1 MTPEQRRGFGKGRCM
16 IYYGTVKRQL
26 TQQEIDG
33 NLEQLMLRAKRLGAQ
48 DMPITLR
55 KDLTRPLTPREMD
68 TNFQS
73 LDLAVK
79 KARYGDGPYP
89 AAEYIFDGA
98 TVLPA
103 GITFSRSGTA
113 TYIKNGRLLTAGVDE
128 PVFERGG
135 LRLEPQAT
143 NYTINSEGEFYDQ
156 LINVDVNYLEDGL
169 AEVYNYT
176 AEEQASVIRRAII
189 APHDLRAFVVDGGVA
204 TFALDM
210 KPVDAESATIA
221 THINGSR
228 AVSFLFEDPSQH
240 LYGRNEGHPPLFNFN
255 YTYLPDGFIRVS
267 VSGQYIA
274 EDEFTYYFKDRK
286 SVV

>member
-103 GITFSRSGTA
+103 GITFSRSGEA
-113 TYIKNGRLLTAGVDE
+113 TYIKNGKLLTAGVDE

-135 LRLEPQAT
+135 LRVWPSVT
-143 NYTINSEGEFYDQ
+143 NLYPGNNSLVTDSSTQYGMDVSAAASIFEGKEAALYTTNGDRNNPYLYFLSGDF
-156 LINVDVNYLEDGL
+156 VDKTKR
-169 AEVYNYT
+169 YT
-176 AEEQASVIRRAII
+176 
-189 APHDLRAFVVDGGVA
+189 H
-204 TFALDM
+204 
-210 KPVDAESATIA
+210 SA
-221 THINGSR
+221 
-228 AVSFLFEDPSQH
+228 V
-240 LYGRNEGHPPLFNFN
+240 
-255 YTYLPDGFIRVS
+255 
-267 VSGQYIA
+267 
-274 EDEFTYYFKDRK
+274 
-286 SVV
+286 